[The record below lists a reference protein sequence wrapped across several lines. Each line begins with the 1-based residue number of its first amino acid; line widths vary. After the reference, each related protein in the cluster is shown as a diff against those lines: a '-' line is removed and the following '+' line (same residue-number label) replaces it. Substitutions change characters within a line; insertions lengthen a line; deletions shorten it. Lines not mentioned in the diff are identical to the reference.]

1 MKCKYCNEELVDG
14 KPFCPSCGKVQE
26 PETEVSAEAAAEMTE
41 EAVAAEEIAES
52 ETAENMLPLETEAF
66 EEPEE
71 EAAQSTKASPRKRAT
86 AVVAGIVLLS
96 ILIGLLASS
105 FGGSIG
111 GNEPTIAP
119 TSGTVEPTEPVVIP
133 SNGDP
138 SSALC
143 KPSYTVSDEEAVKA
157 ADVVVATMGDRVLTN
172 GELQAYYW
180 QEVYMFLQE
189 YGSYASYIGLDM
201 YTPLDQQ
208 LTEMGEQPMS
218 WQQFLLDSAIYTWKN
233 YQSMALEAEKANY
246 QLSAERQAE
255 LDGMAEE
262 LENAAASSG
271 FENADAMVRSN
282 VGGGCDLETYRN
294 YVNVYYTG
302 MSYYYDRVENMA
314 LSDEQIDAFFTE
326 NEEHYISNNMGRDAK
341 YVDVRHVLLMPEG
354 GETGADGYPVYTDE
368 AWAACQQKAEEIYSQ
383 WQQGD
388 LSEDSFAQL
397 AMDYSVDGN
406 ASTGGLYENVYK
418 GQMVESFEN
427 WCFDPA
433 RQVGDHGL
441 VKTPYGYHIMF
452 FSRESKFADLW
463 YVLLQP
469 ESNELGEDGN
479 PVYTEEAWAA
489 CQQKAEEIYSQWQQ
503 GDMSEE
509 SFQQMAK
516 EHAAGRDGFYR
527 SVYENT
533 YSGGSPKEIV
543 DWCFDEA
550 HSSGDH
556 GMIKTSDGYY
566 LVFYRSARDLWY
578 LNAESDLRDEKAYD
592 MIPEVM
598 ELHPST
604 VDYSLIEL
612 GELNLY

>member
-26 PETEVSAEAAAEMTE
+26 PETEVPAEAAAEMTE

-52 ETAENMLPLETEAF
+52 ETAENMPPLETEAF

-326 NEEHYISNNMGRDAK
+326 NEENYISNNMGRDAK

-397 AMDYSVDGN
+397 AMDYSADGN

-441 VKTPYGYHIMF
+441 VTTPYGYHIMF
-452 FSRESKFADLW
+452 FSRESTRRMKSLR
-463 YVLLQP
+463 
-469 ESNELGEDGN
+469 
-479 PVYTEEAWAA
+479 
-489 CQQKAEEIYSQWQQ
+489 
-503 GDMSEE
+503 
-509 SFQQMAK
+509 MA
-516 EHAAGRDGFYR
+516 
-527 SVYENT
+527 SL
-533 YSGGSPKEIV
+533 
-543 DWCFDEA
+543 
-550 HSSGDH
+550 
-556 GMIKTSDGYY
+556 M
-566 LVFYRSARDLWY
+566 
-578 LNAESDLRDEKAYD
+578 
-592 MIPEVM
+592 MM
-598 ELHPST
+598 T
-604 VDYSLIEL
+604 VVSKPA
-612 GELNLY
+612 